1 MDPPRQSKKDASKVT
16 AVEPI
21 IWEWVNFMA
30 RWLHVVAAMAWI
42 GSSFYFIHLD
52 ASLKRPNGLAPG
64 AGGEAWQIH
73 GGGFYHMVKYL
84 VAPDRLPQELTWFKW
99 ESYTTW
105 LSGFFLLVVLYYRGA
120 DLFLIDP
127 AVQVLSPLQAVG
139 FSLAAL
145 AAGWIGYDLLCRS
158 PLGRHTGAL
167 AAIGFVFLVAGA
179 WGLSHLFSGRGAL
192 LQTGALMGTI
202 MTANVFL
209 VIMPN
214 QRKTIAAM
222 LAGQT
227 PDPALGKQA
236 KQRSLHNNY
245 LTLPVVFL
253 MLSNHYP
260 TAFGTR
266 DTWAIVALVLVAGG
280 SIRHFFNR
288 QHADLPRPWW
298 CWGVAAACMVA
309 AMGLSLRAPAPVQA
323 AAVTEAAAD
332 DVVTSRCSMCHA
344 AEPVW
349 DGIATAPRGLR
360 LDTPEEIRRHAAQIR
375 LAAVLSHAMPP
386 GNVTEITE
394 EERALLARWTEE
406 EAEGG

>member
-1 MDPPRQSKKDASKVT
+1 ML
-16 AVEPI
+16 
-21 IWEWVNFMA
+21 

-52 ASLKRPNGLAPG
+52 ASLKRQDALPKG
-64 AGGEAWQIH
+64 AAGEAWQIH

-84 VAPDRLPQELTWFKW
+84 VAPDRLPEELTWFKW

-127 AVQVLSPLQAVG
+127 AVQVLTPLQAVL

-145 AAGWIGYDLLCRS
+145 AGGWIAYDLLCRS

-167 AAIGFVFLVAGA
+167 AIVGFVFLVAGA
-179 WGLSHLFSGRGAL
+179 WGLSHLFSGRGAM
-192 LQTGALMGTI
+192 LQTGALVGTI
-202 MTANVFL
+202 MTANVL
-209 VIMPN
+209 LIIMPN

-266 DTWAIVALVLVAGG
+266 DAWAVVALVLIAGA

-288 QHADLPRPWW
+288 QHAGLPRPWW
-298 CWGVAAACMVA
+298 SWAVAAACMLA
-309 AMGLSLRAPAPVQA
+309 AIGLSLRGPAPAEAAATP

-332 DVVTSRCSMCHA
+332 EIITGRCIMCHA

-349 DGIATAPRGLR
+349 DGLATAPRGVR

-375 LAAVLSHAMPP
+375 LESVLSHAMPP

-394 EERALLARWTEE
+394 AEREVLARWTE
-406 EAEGG
+406 AAAAGG

>member
-1 MDPPRQSKKDASKVT
+1 M
-16 AVEPI
+16 EPI
-21 IWEWVNFMA
+21 IWEWVNFML

-52 ASLKRPNGLAPG
+52 ASLKRVETLPKG

-84 VAPDRLPQELTWFKW
+84 VAPDRLPAELTWFKW
-99 ESYTTW
+99 EAYTTW
-105 LSGFFLLVVLYYRGA
+105 ISGFFLLVVLYYRGA

-127 AVQVLSPLQAVG
+127 AVQVLTPIQAVA

-145 AAGWIGYDLLCRS
+145 AVGWICYDLLCRS
-158 PLGRHTGAL
+158 PVGRHDGAL
-167 AAIGFVFLVAGA
+167 ALAGFVLLVACA
-179 WGLSHLFSGRGAL
+179 WGLTHLFSGRGAM
-192 LQTGALMGTI
+192 LQTGAVMGTI
-202 MTANVFL
+202 MAANVFL
-209 VIMPN
+209 IIMPN

-222 LAGQT
+222 LAGQA

-266 DTWAIVALVLVAGG
+266 YAWVIVALVLIAGTA
-280 SIRHFFNR
+280 IRHFFNR
-288 QHADLPRPWW
+288 QHAGKPRPWW
-298 CWGVAAACMVA
+298 CWAIAAACMVA
-309 AMGLSLRAPAPVQA
+309 AMALSAVGPANA
-323 AAVTEAAAD
+323 EAAAIAPPAATLAQAEEI
-332 DVVTSRCSMCHA
+332 VSTRCSMCHA

-349 DGIATAPRGLR
+349 DGIGTAPRGVR
-360 LDTPEEIRRHAAQIR
+360 LDTPAQIRRHASQIR
-375 LAAVLSHAMPP
+375 LQAVLSHAMPP
-386 GNVTEITE
+386 GNVTEITAA
-394 EERALLARWTEE
+394 ERAILKSWTEQ
-406 EAEGG
+406 EASGG

>member
-1 MDPPRQSKKDASKVT
+1 ML
-16 AVEPI
+16 
-21 IWEWVNFMA
+21 

-52 ASLKRPNGLAPG
+52 ASLKRQEGLPKG

-84 VAPDRLPQELTWFKW
+84 VAPERLPAELTWFKW

-127 AVQVLSPLQAVG
+127 AVQVLTPLQAVA

-145 AAGWIGYDLLCRS
+145 AAGWVLYDLLCRS
-158 PLGRHTGAL
+158 PLGRHNGVLAL
-167 AAIGFVFLVAGA
+167 AGFVLLVAGA
-179 WGLSHLFSGRGAL
+179 WGLSHLFSGRGAM

-209 VIMPN
+209 IIMPN
-214 QRKTIAAM
+214 QRKAIAAM
-222 LAGQT
+222 RAGET

-253 MLSNHYP
+253 MISNHYP

-266 DTWAIVALVLVAGG
+266 DAWAIVALVLIAGTA
-280 SIRHFFNR
+280 IRHFFNR
-288 QHADLPRPWW
+288 QHAGLPRPWW
-298 CWGVAAACMVA
+298 TWAVAAACMVA
-309 AMGLSLRAPAPVQA
+309 AIGLSLRGPSPAQA
-323 AAVTEAAAD
+323 ATSTMPARPASLAAAEEI
-332 DVVTSRCSMCHA
+332 VTGRCSMCHA

-349 DGIATAPRGLR
+349 DGIATAPHGVR
-360 LDTPEEIRRHAAQIR
+360 LDTSEEIRRHAGQIR
-375 LAAVLSHAMPP
+375 LQAVLSHAMPP
-386 GNVTEITE
+386 GNVTEITD
-394 EERALLARWTEE
+394 EERAVLARWTEQ
-406 EAEGG
+406 EAAGG

>member
-1 MDPPRQSKKDASKVT
+1 
-16 AVEPI
+16 VEPI
-21 IWEWVNFMA
+21 IWEWVNFML

-52 ASLKRPNGLAPG
+52 ASLKRQDGLPKG
-64 AGGEAWQIH
+64 AAGEAWQIH
-73 GGGFYHMVKYL
+73 GGGFYRMVKYL
-84 VAPDRLPQELTWFKW
+84 VAPEKLPRELTWFKW

-127 AVQVLSPLQAVG
+127 SVQALTPGQAVSV
-139 FSLAAL
+139 SLAGL
-145 AAGWIGYDLLCRS
+145 AAGWLGYDLLCRS
-158 PLGRHTGAL
+158 PLGRHNGAL
-167 AAIGFVFLVAGA
+167 AAAGFVLLIAGA
-179 WGLSHLFSGRGAL
+179 WGLSHLFSGRGAM

-209 VIMPN
+209 IIMPN
-214 QRKTIAAM
+214 QRKAIASM

-266 DTWAIVALVLVAGG
+266 DAWATVALVLIAGA

-288 QHADLPRPWW
+288 QHAGLPRPWW
-298 CWGVAAACMVA
+298 TWAVAAGCICA
-309 AMGLSLRAPAPVQA
+309 AVGLSLRGPSTDLATTAPA
-323 AAVTEAAAD
+323 TEAAAD
-332 DVVTSRCSMCHA
+332 EIVAGRCSMCHA
-344 AEPVW
+344 ASPVW
-349 DGIATAPRGLR
+349 DGIPTAPRGVR

-394 EERALLARWTEE
+394 EERALLGRWTAE
-406 EAEGG
+406 EAAGG